1 MAIADMYLKI
11 AGVTGESVDAAH
23 AGEIEVTGWSWG
35 ITANASYL
43 VDPASGSASEMSGRS
58 LKSLTIIKRVD
69 RSSPTLLH
77 YLNTRKVIKQATLT
91 VRKAGGATPLDY
103 VTIELKDVRLLT
115 IDFGSQHTE
124 LIESIAIGF
133 ETINF
138 TYTPQGNLGGKGGG
152 DISFSATHAPVR

>member
-43 VDPASGSASEMSGRS
+43 VDTAGGGASEISGRS

-69 RSSPTLLH
+69 RSSPTLLL
-77 YLNTRKVIKQATLT
+77 YLDTRKVIKQAILT
-91 VRKAGGATPLDY
+91 VRKAGGASPLDY
-103 VTIELKDVRLLT
+103 LTIELKDVRLLT
-115 IDFGSQHTE
+115 IDISSEHTE
-124 LIESIAIGF
+124 LIENIAIGF
-133 ETINF
+133 ETMIL

-152 DISFSATHAPVR
+152 DVSFTTSHARVR

>member
-1 MAIADMYLKI
+1 MAIADMYLKV
-11 AGVTGESVDAAH
+11 AGVTGESVDSAH

-35 ITANASYL
+35 ITANASYV
-43 VDPASGSASEMSGRS
+43 VDTAGGGASEISGRS

-69 RSSPTLLH
+69 RSSPTLLQ
-77 YLNTRKVIKQATLT
+77 YLDTRKVIKQAILT
-91 VRKAGGATPLDY
+91 IRKAGGASPLDY

-115 IDFGSQHTE
+115 IDISSQQTE
-124 LIESIAIGF
+124 LMENIAIGF

-152 DISFSATHAPVR
+152 DISFSATHARVR